1 MDGAQDMGGVQGFGP
16 VMPETDDPVFHAEW
30 EGRVFAMTLA
40 MSRNPGNGISTCR
53 GSPAKICRAED
64 YLSKTYFQ
72 IWLFG
77 LERLLADRDLV
88 APDETDTGQSGFSR
102 KSVAVLKASE
112 VAETLSSGA
121 GASGRKSTRPA
132 RFAVGDRVRMKSI
145 NPPAHTRLPHY
156 VRGHVGVIEL
166 LHGTHV
172 FPDSNAI
179 GKGEDPQW
187 LYTVKFDGGELW
199 GKDGDANVTIS
210 VDAWDSYLDPA

>member
-40 MSRNPGNGISTCR
+40 MSKPGKWNIDMSR
-53 GSPAKICRAED
+53 FARENLSRED
-64 YLSKTYFQ
+64 YLSETYFQ
-72 IWLFG
+72 IWLSG

-88 APDETDTGQSGFSR
+88 APDEIDTCQIR
-102 KSVAVLKASE
+102 LPQKSVAVLKASE
-112 VAETLSSGA
+112 VAEALSSGA
-121 GASGRKSTRPA
+121 GASERESTKPA
-132 RFAVGDRVRMKSI
+132 RFAVGDRVRMKTI
-145 NPPAHTRLPHY
+145 NPPIHTRLPRY

-187 LYTVKFDGGELW
+187 LYTVKFDGSELW
-199 GKDGDANVTIS
+199 GKGGDPDVTVS
-210 VDAWDSYLDPA
+210 VDAWDSYLEPA